1 MSARTVGDIREIVV
15 NLQQIIGN
23 RHHAYRHIDN
33 VCDILRNLN
42 SALTALL
49 PEMQDSRGNIM
60 LRYFGSLPDIDNEP
74 DANEQMRFID
84 EHINRILSN
93 LDEDNLIGALQFVS
107 YTQQRI
113 GFIENWARENYP
125 MTYLPPIVL

>member
-1 MSARTVGDIREIVV
+1 MSVRTVGDIREIVV

-23 RHHAYRHIDN
+23 RHHAYRHIDD
-33 VCDILRNLN
+33 VLDILRNLD

-49 PEMQDSRGNIM
+49 PERQDSRGNIM
-60 LRYFGSLPDIDNEP
+60 LRYFGSHPDIDNEP